1 MKSYVFSAKTKE
13 ITLKLIQIKAKFT
26 FFNRHGL
33 MIFFFLLWFLGFS
46 KALTN
51 WVKTQNYKLENMRLI
66 RKTFKKKTNR
76 PNKKTR
82 ISSTTFGVC
91 KNGLRRMAC
100 NFQGLAQL
108 TIFLGMFF
116 VIWVLFFFGIFFMFF
131 MFKICV
137 NEERD
142 KYHFLILFLLHFC
155 SIFCF
160 GRRET

>member
-1 MKSYVFSAKTKE
+1 MALNEKLRFLSKDKRDNVEINSNKSQIYLLQQTW
-13 ITLKLIQIKAKFT
+13 LKV
-26 FFNRHGL
+26 
-33 MIFFFLLWFLGFS
+33 FFLLWFLGFS

-116 VIWVLFFFGIFFMFF
+116 VIWVLFFW
-131 MFKICV
+131 V
-137 NEERD
+137 SSS
-142 KYHFLILFLLHFC
+142 YSLC
-155 SIFCF
+155 SKFV
-160 GRRET
+160 